1 MTSPSPFSLPA
12 VLNPPMTGR
21 EAVVDALYR
30 CVMAFDTNDTALFD
44 SSFMPDGVFEVNG
57 RALEGLAEI
66 HATGLAL
73 IFQLDTTHLVSNVRV
88 HMRTGTGTPK
98 AGPVEKEVEEKEAS
112 LTATV
117 LSQHFAGG
125 KGMEPGQKNLMSGSL
140 YRAELT
146 QDTDRL
152 WKFSHMQIKSTWV
165 QGDYSVVGGNF
176 ADMGQ

>member
-1 MTSPSPFSLPA
+1 MTSPFSLPA

-21 EAVVDALYR
+21 EAVVDAMYR

-57 RALEGLAEI
+57 RAMKGLPEI

-73 IFQLDTTHLVSNVRV
+73 IFTLDTTHLVTNMRV
-88 HMRTGTGTPK
+88 HMRTGITETG
-98 AGPVEKEVEEKEAS
+98 AAEEENGAS

-117 LSQHFAGG
+117 LVQHFAGG
-125 KGMEPGQKNLMSGSL
+125 KGMESGQKSLMSGSL

-146 QDTDRL
+146 RDLDGL
-152 WKFSHMQIKSTWV
+152 WKFKHLQIKSTWV
-165 QGDYSVVGGNF
+165 EGDYSVVGGNF
-176 ADMGQ
+176 SEMEQ